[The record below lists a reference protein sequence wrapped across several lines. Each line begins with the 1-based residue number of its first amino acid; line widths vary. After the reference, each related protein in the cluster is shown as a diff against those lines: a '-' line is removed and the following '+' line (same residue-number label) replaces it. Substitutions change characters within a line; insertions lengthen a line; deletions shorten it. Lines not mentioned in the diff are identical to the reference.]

1 MEKQLV
7 SERHVFAMESDVP
20 VFAISTVCTNLVYL
34 NFPAENDIVECL
46 NLSWNHL
53 RLKGAQAIAK
63 ALQVRKNTLGVV
75 ILISWFLSLKVFR
88 KINDRPCSL

>member
-7 SERHVFAMESDVP
+7 GKSSIFDMKSDVP
-20 VFAISTVCTNLVYL
+20 VFATSTVYTNLVCL
-34 NFPAENDIVECL
+34 NLPAENDIIECL

-63 ALQVRKNTLGVV
+63 ALQVRNNTLWSSFV
-75 ILISWFLSLKVFR
+75 SWFLS
-88 KINDRPCSL
+88 

>member
-7 SERHVFAMESDVP
+7 SERSILDIKSDVP
-20 VFAISTVCTNLVYL
+20 VFATYTVCTDFLHVCS
-34 NFPAENDIVECL
+34 NFSAENDIVECL

-63 ALQVRKNTLGVV
+63 ALQVRGNTFL
-75 ILISWFLSLKVFR
+75 FLSYVFYL
-88 KINDRPCSL
+88 S